1 MGDMRYRRLGGSGL
15 KVSVVGLGT
24 NNFGRRLDK
33 DGATRVIHAALD
45 CGITFIDTADVYG
58 SGASEEF
65 VGAAVNGRRDRV
77 VIATKFGFPM
87 GEGVLD
93 RGGSRAHIYQ
103 AVEASLRRLETDY
116 IDLYQFHRP
125 DPDTPIEE
133 TLSTLDDLVREGKVR
148 YIGSSQNAG
157 WQIANADWTARAHG
171 WERFVSAQ
179 NRYNLLDRDVER
191 EVIPACAHFG
201 IGLIPFTPLASG
213 LLTGKYRRGEPPAP
227 GTKLAGSP
235 NADQLLSDANF
246 NAIERLDAFARQR
259 GLSLLQVAMGG
270 LAAQPQVATVIA
282 GAMSPEQVAANA
294 EAGLWEPSS
303 EDLSELNAL
312 APAP

>member
-1 MGDMRYRRLGGSGL
+1 
-15 KVSVVGLGT
+15 VV
-24 NNFGRRLDK
+24 
-33 DGATRVIHAALD
+33 HAALD
-45 CGITFIDTADVYG
+45 CGITFIDTANVYG

-77 VIATKFGFPM
+77 IIATKFGFSM

-93 RGGSRAHIYQ
+93 RGGSRVHVRR

-148 YIGSSQNAG
+148 YIGSSQSAG
-157 WQIANADWTARAHG
+157 WQIANADWTARVHG

-179 NRYNLLDRDVER
+179 NRYNLLDRAVER
-191 EVIPACAHFG
+191 EVIPACAHYG
-201 IGLIPFTPLASG
+201 IGLIPFTPLANG

-235 NADQLLSDANF
+235 NVDQLMSDANF
-246 NAIERLDAFARQR
+246 DVIERLEAFARER
-259 GLSLLQVAMGG
+259 DLSLLQVAIGG

-294 EAGLWEPSS
+294 QAGLWEPAI
-303 EDLSELNAL
+303 EELAELNAI
-312 APAP
+312 APMS